1 MDSTLDRLR
10 RLQQL
15 RPQRKSAA
23 PQVAAPAAPPSA
35 ASPPSSPKASEASNP
50 PSQPFRGRSRKLE
63 TLIPG
68 DEVETEHG
76 AVYVVTK
83 RYPID
88 EPRGALTAGQLLD
101 HRPGAL
107 ASLHSQFNLHDQL
120 HFANA
125 AFIDTETTGLGGGA
139 GVYAFMV
146 GVGTYE
152 QSLTSANYSE
162 FVVRQLFMRNPGE
175 EPALLSLLA
184 RLLADK
190 NMTVTFNGRSFDLPL
205 LRTRYFFNRGLVESG
220 DMPPTLE
227 EDGCHL
233 DLLTPARRLWKR
245 RLQSCRLINL
255 ESQILGLAR
264 SGEDVPGHLIPQL
277 YIDYV
282 NSNDAR
288 AMQGVFYHNHEDVLT
303 MVGIATEIYRTVCAS
318 EPTVQQN
325 LDGLDW
331 LSLGQIYEAQSEW
344 IAAENAYRSA
354 LNSVNDTPM
363 LNDAFN
369 RLGAMF
375 KRLERWQEA
384 TELWERWLTTVPNV
398 ESTPY
403 VELAKYYEW
412 RNGDLEQAEMWTQW
426 ALHSLRKLPMHQRP
440 PGQTSEL
447 EHRLMRIQRK
457 REGGA

>member
-1 MDSTLDRLR
+1 M
-10 RLQQL
+10 
-15 RPQRKSAA
+15 
-23 PQVAAPAAPPSA
+23 
-35 ASPPSSPKASEASNP
+35 
-50 PSQPFRGRSRKLE
+50 
-63 TLIPG
+63 
-68 DEVETEHG
+68 
-76 AVYVVTK
+76 
-83 RYPID
+83 
-88 EPRGALTAGQLLD
+88 
-101 HRPGAL
+101 

-162 FVVRQLFMRNPGE
+162 IPVVRQLFMRNPGE

-184 RLLADK
+184 SLLADK

-205 LRTRYFFNRGLVESG
+205 LLTAISSIVDRSESG

-233 DLLTPARRLWKR
+233 DLLTPARRLWKT
-245 RLQSCRLINL
+245 QAGKSPSINL

-277 YIDYV
+277 YVDYV

-288 AMQGVFYHNHEDVLT
+288 AMQGVFLSQPRRCVDDGGHCHGDLPH
-303 MVGIATEIYRTVCAS
+303 GLCQRTDCAAKS
-318 EPTVQQN
+318 
-325 LDGLDW
+325 GRAGSGFHW
-331 LSLGQIYEAQSEW
+331 QIYEAQSEW
-344 IAAENAYRSA
+344 IAAENAYRSV
-354 LNSVNDTPM
+354 LIRQRYPRSVN
-363 LNDAFN
+363 AFN

-384 TELWERWLTTVPNV
+384 TELWERWSTTVPNV

-457 REGGA
+457 RESGA